1 MSEAFMGEIKAY
13 GFSFAPRNFA
23 YCNGA
28 TLGIS
33 QNTALFALLGTQ
45 FGGNGQ
51 TTFQLPNLGGRLAI
65 GQGQSPGTS
74 SYVMGE
80 IGGVENITL
89 TQSQMPMH
97 THLAQTTVTPNSSG
111 LTASTTIHG
120 LTAPTATVAVPTGNL
135 LSVGSTGGASPVS
148 LKPYAAPGNGTD
160 TTFASQMAVTTIS
173 GAVTA
178 SANTAVQNAGGS
190 LPFSIQQPYLAINYC
205 IATVGIFPSR
215 N

>member
-74 SYVMGE
+74 SYVIGE
-80 IGGVENITL
+80 VGGVENTTL
-89 TQSQMPMH
+89 TQSQMPQH
-97 THLAQTTVTPNSSG
+97 THLAQTTVTPNSSA
-111 LTASTTIHG
+111 LSAATTINALG
-120 LTAPTATVAVPTGNL
+120 APTARSQSPANNFPTVGYDPVA
-135 LSVGSTGGASPVS
+135 STVMQN
-148 LKPYAAPGNGTD
+148 YAAAGNGT
-160 TTFASQMAVTTIS
+160 AVTMNSGMATTAIS
-173 GAVTA
+173 GTVTA
-178 SANTAVQNAGGS
+178 TAATTVQIAGGS